1 MKISDIL
8 QKIGKF
14 FGFIPKDK
22 EVIRYCK
29 LLTIKKVEKNNKIID
44 ELFEIIKSDKISVV
58 HKEDEDS
65 FFQFIECDVT
75 REFVFSKLTG
85 YDDLYDYVLVKFY
98 RDLVGMN
105 CRETL
110 NEVVAY
116 QKRWYLHLIDQLIY
130 ENKKLFET
138 VKRLEELGEL
148 NG

>member
-85 YDDLYDYVLVKFY
+85 YDDLYDYVLQYSYIFYLFSRKFHSLETNDY
-98 RDLVGMN
+98 NVLIGVVDL
-105 CRETL
+105 
-110 NEVVAY
+110 
-116 QKRWYLHLIDQLIY
+116 
-130 ENKKLFET
+130 LF
-138 VKRLEELGEL
+138 
-148 NG
+148 